1 MAAPPDDDL
10 GHLDAVRA
18 LLAASDYSEAG
29 IAAIGVQPGWG
40 VRAPDVPI
48 LLRALEPVEPLAT
61 LVRLLLLGQAMD
73 RAVVEA
79 RLGADAETLSR
90 AGLVRIDGERVAPTV
105 ALTPWRGFIL
115 AHDPDPS
122 GDLWAQHVSGPT
134 PAGDTLLAMV
144 TGDGGTALDVGTGCG
159 LLALALSSRVDR
171 VVATDTNPR
180 ALRLTTM
187 NARLNGISNIET
199 RSGSLLE
206 PVRDER
212 FHLIVSNP
220 PFVIAP
226 ESELIFRHSP
236 FPRDEISREVI
247 RDAAAHL
254 EEGGFGY
261 ALVNWVQP
269 PDGAWIDVLRGWLD
283 DTGCDAICLLHGIE
297 DPLAYAVRWNAREQ
311 QVQPVRYPET
321 LDRWL
326 AHFRA
331 QSVAAVGTGGV
342 ILRRRSGANWVHG
355 LEVRGP
361 SHGDAGPQVR
371 AIVAAQDYVARKPGD
386 ETLLGTA
393 FRVALPHRLAQS
405 LATRDGE
412 YVVEPATLDLDEG
425 LGTPLTI
432 EPDLIPVLLRLDG
445 SQRLREIVAEVKGAA
460 HDAEHGALT
469 ERTIGLVRELL
480 ARGFAV
486 PGAGAA

>member
-1 MAAPPDDDL
+1 MAAPSEDDL

-18 LLAASDYSEAG
+18 LLAASDYSESG
-29 IAAIGVQPGWG
+29 IAAIGVEPGSG

-61 LVRLLLLGQAMD
+61 LVRLFLLGQAMD
-73 RAVVEA
+73 TAVVGA
-79 RLGADAETLSR
+79 RLRPHLDVLSR
-90 AGLVRIDGERVAPTV
+90 AGLVRIEGERVVPTV
-105 ALTPWRGFIL
+105 ALTPWRGFVL

-144 TGDGGTALDVGTGCG
+144 SGDGGTALDVGTGCG

-171 VVATDTNPR
+171 VIATDTNPR
-180 ALRLTTM
+180 ALRLTTI

-199 RSGSLLE
+199 RSGSLFE

-212 FHLIVSNP
+212 FDLIVSNP

-236 FPRDEISREVI
+236 FPRDDISREVI
-247 RDAAAHL
+247 REAAAHL

-269 PDGAWIDVLRGWLD
+269 PDGAWVDVLRGWLE

-311 QVQPVRYPET
+311 QLQPERYPET

-331 QSVAAVGTGGV
+331 QSIAAVGTGGV
-342 ILRRRSGANWVHG
+342 ILRRRSGASWVHG
-355 LEVRGP
+355 LELRGP

-371 AIVAAQDYVARKPGD
+371 AIVAAQDYLARKPGG
-386 ETLLGTA
+386 EALLGTA
-393 FRVALPHRLAQS
+393 FRMALPHRLAQS
-405 LATRDGE
+405 LATKDGE
-412 YVVEPATLDLDEG
+412 YVVEPAALDLDEG
-425 LGTPLTI
+425 LGTPLII

-445 SQRLREIVAEVKGAA
+445 SQRLREIVADVAGAA
-460 HDAEHGALT
+460 EGAERGAMT
-469 ERTIGLVRELL
+469 ERSLGLVSELL